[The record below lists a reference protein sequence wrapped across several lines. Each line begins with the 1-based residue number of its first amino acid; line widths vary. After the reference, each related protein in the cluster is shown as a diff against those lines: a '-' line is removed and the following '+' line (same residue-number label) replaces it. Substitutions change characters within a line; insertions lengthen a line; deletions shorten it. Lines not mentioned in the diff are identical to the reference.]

1 MDEYAD
7 VDFYYQ
13 IKNQGGNW
21 TRRMK
26 TIIPYTQLK
35 VIHKL

>member
-13 IKNQGGNW
+13 IKNQGAAEQGEW
-21 TRRMK
+21 K
-26 TIIPYTQLK
+26 QLFPIPN
-35 VIHKL
+35 